1 MAGCS
6 EVKTKKYRSRPGPPY
21 HASDCK
27 GQTKKG
33 NDGNLYRSKPDARGV
48 YKWIAKGATQTR
60 KVTTVPKG
68 KRYEIHDNGGVP
80 FVVFVSGNTATI
92 IDNVYNEETDSR
104 SLGKELLKV
113 SFKQCWPGGNDEK
126 LKMYGPKKA
135 ADKGNSILLDLRKG
149 MYMFIGQMVYTFE
162 VEKGD
167 EIQNYYSPIGNNDV
181 PYPYAIGKT
190 HTYLMIENV
199 SVANDLLTKG
209 VDPYKHYYGFT
220 GEPSIKKNAKKLRN
234 QKVVIKR
241 RW

>member
-1 MAGCS
+1 MAGCI

-33 NDGNLYRSKPDARGV
+33 NDRKLYIAKADAKGI
-48 YKWIAKGATQTR
+48 YKWVPTGGNQTR
-60 KVTTVPKG
+60 KARKG
-68 KRYEIHDNGGVP
+68 KHYTIHDNGGVP

-92 IDNVYNEETDSR
+92 VENVYNEETDSR
-104 SLGKELLKV
+104 SLGKELLKL
-113 SFKQCWPGGNDEK
+113 SFKKIWLGGNDQQ
-126 LKMYGPKKA
+126 LKEYNLKSA
-135 ADKGNSILLDLRKG
+135 ADKGNSILLDLGKG
-149 MYMFIGQMVYTFE
+149 KYMCIGQTVYTFE

-190 HTYLMIENV
+190 HTYLMIEDV
-199 SVANDLLTKG
+199 SVANELLTKG
-209 VDPYKHYYGFT
+209 EDPYAHYYGFT
-220 GEPSIKKNAKKLRN
+220 GKPSIKKKVKKMRN

-241 RW
+241 QW